1 MADAPYDSIVLISFG
16 GPEGPDDV
24 IPFLEN
30 VTAGRGVPRERLAEV
45 GEQYAQFGGVSPIN
59 EQNRAL
65 IAALRDGLDRA
76 DIDLPIFF
84 GNRNWHPMLGDTVAE
99 MADAGHRRA
108 LGIVTSAFGSYS
120 GCRQYREDI
129 AAATEGTEL
138 TIDKAPQYWRH
149 PGFLG
154 PMAERVRDALD
165 ALGDAA
171 DRARLVFTAHSIPTS
186 WTPTMPYVPQL
197 EAAAGHISSVVFPDD
212 PARAA
217 AWDLVYQSRSGPPQ
231 VPWLEPDVNDHL
243 RDLHDEGVDT
253 VVVVPVGF
261 VSDHMEVMF
270 DLDTQAR
277 ETAAELGMT
286 MVRAGTVGTHPG
298 FVAAL
303 RHLVEEAVSGAEP
316 LRVVAEPAHT
326 PCSPGCCDRP
336 VARRPGT

>member
-1 MADAPYDSIVLISFG
+1 MADLAYDSIILISFG

-59 EQNRAL
+59 DQNRAL
-65 IAALRDGLDRA
+65 IEALSGALDEA
-76 DIDLPIFF
+76 GVDLPIFF
-84 GNRNWHPMLGDTVAE
+84 GNRNWHPLLGDTVTE
-99 MADAGHRRA
+99 MIEAGHRRA

-129 AAATEGTEL
+129 AAATEGTDL
-138 TIDKAPQYWRH
+138 TIDKAPQYWRLA
-149 PGFLG
+149 GFLD
-154 PMAERVRDALD
+154 PMAQRVRDAL
-165 ALGDAA
+165 AELGDGAA
-171 DRARLVFTAHSIPTS
+171 DARLVFTAHSIPTA
-186 WTPTMPYVPQL
+186 WTPTSPYVPQL
-197 EAAAGHISSVVFPDD
+197 QAAAGHIAAAVHPDD
-212 PARAA
+212 PTRAA

-231 VPWLEPDVNDHL
+231 VPWLEPDINDHL
-243 RDLHDEGVDT
+243 RDLHQRGIDT

-277 ETAAELGMT
+277 DTAAELGMT
-286 MVRAGTVGTHPG
+286 MVRAGTVGTHPS

-303 RHLVEEAVSGAEP
+303 RGLVEEALFGTGP
-316 LRVVAEPAHT
+316 LRVVAEPAIT

-336 VARRPGT
+336 VSRRPSA